1 MKIRNYSLIVIIV
14 LVLVNAC
21 SVDKY
26 IPEDEYLYRG
36 ANITM
41 KPDTTGIADL
51 KKVKTELQNVLVPKP
66 NTKFLGNYFGLY
78 FHYKAQREK
87 PGIINKFLN
96 KKIGEEPVYLSDVEI
111 GNTQDLILNRLENR
125 GFFYSRVSADVETNE
140 KKKTGTA
147 SYDVS
152 VTTPYKMESYQLVA
166 DSLLLYQD
174 MKPLVDE
181 SKFFEE
187 MRFDLAKMKQERERL
202 DIGLKEKGYYNFNSG
217 FLIFE
222 ADTNQYDNKRFDLYL
237 KIKKDVPNKAIIPY
251 KISKVNIYP
260 NNTLES
266 DSIVKDSIRFN
277 EKTYV
282 QDRDSIF
289 FLPKRLDPF
298 VLIDEGDFYDPKI
311 SKATSRRLGSIGAY
325 KFINIDYQEIDT
337 LATDSLGI
345 LEANIYLSPLNKRAI
360 RAELQ
365 AVTKSNNFAGPS
377 LAVSLTNRNL
387 FKGGEIIN
395 IQGRFGY
402 EVQIASGN
410 NTGLN
415 SIQLGLGSDLIF
427 PRLLFPWT
435 PGENFF
441 KYEIPKTKVSLNVD
455 YLKRSQLFALGSA
468 SASFGYIWNANRYI
482 THSFDPISI
491 NYVDLINT
499 TPEFE
504 AILDNNPYLE
514 SSFTQQFI
522 AGSIYNFTYNGMVDQ
537 QDTHQ
542 VFVNTT
548 LDLAGNVLDLVSG
561 NSDEDPQTVFNLEYA
576 QYAKFD
582 IDLRYHSNFGE
593 GSKIATRLFA
603 GYGMPYGNSDI
614 MPFTKQYFS
623 GGPYSVRAFRTR
635 QLGPGT
641 YNPSDEEENNPDD
654 PNAIDTDYFDR
665 AGNIRLEANI
675 EYRFPLI
682 PPYVNGAVFADAGNV
697 WTSKSDENLKGGRFS
712 SNFTNELGIG
722 TGVGVRVDIQ
732 GFVIRFDLAAPMH
745 DPSLEEGQRWT
756 YDFGKPVFNFAIG
769 YPF

>member
-41 KPDTTGIADL
+41 KPDTTGIDDL

-125 GFFYSRVSADVETNE
+125 GFFYSRVSADVDTNE

-166 DSLLLYQD
+166 DSLLLYRD

-298 VLIDEGDFYDPKI
+298 VLIDEGDFYDPKV

-435 PGENFF
+435 PRENFF
-441 KYEIPKTKVSLNVD
+441 KYEIPKTKISLNVE

-482 THSFDPISI
+482 THSFDPVSI

-499 TPEFE
+499 TPEFDE
-504 AILDNNPYLE
+504 ILNNNPYLE

-582 IDLRYHSNFGE
+582 IDLRYHFNFGE

-697 WTSKSDENLKGGRFS
+697 WTSKSDENLPGGRFS